1 MITEKQNANSLT
13 YIKKSFKSEIRY
25 CKECKAT
32 YSLQLF
38 NIRGCN
44 INKCRFCYSIQESA
58 AIIEKQSRTIQE
70 LSRQLELSCQ
80 LELSR
85 HLEFNRQIELL
96 AGRLATIETNQK
108 QNYEHELRLQS
119 PETQLEQHLPT
130 NNQPQHI
137 KIIAKRSNF
146 YLKTKNRFNA
156 LKDEMENNALK
167 DDMENNINSTKE
179 QTTQISNE
187 HNPQQIQ
194 SHTQPAGILEPIRKL
209 NKITNI
215 NLQNFDGNKRTTN
228 EKTKNKK
235 KPHVF
240 LIGDSIIQGQ
250 KTEFKQGLDEHKI
263 LYLPK
268 IRLPEAVNLV
278 EDLRCTKEDIVI
290 VLCGTREL
298 EHETQDEIFL
308 QFEALIHKVKNKS
321 KNAIITSILPRR
333 KDVNRNPKFY

>member
-1 MITEKQNANSLT
+1 MESNQNTEKASKAKT
-13 YIKKSFKSEIRY
+13 RY

-32 YSLQLF
+32 YSLQFF
-38 NIRGCN
+38 NTRGCN
-44 INKCRFCYSIQESA
+44 MEKCRFCYSKQESA

-70 LSRQLELSCQ
+70 LSRQLEFSRQ

-96 AGRLATIETNQK
+96 AGLLATIETNQK
-108 QNYEHELRLQS
+108 QNYKHELRLQS

-137 KIIAKRSNF
+137 KIIGKRSNF
-146 YLKTKNRFNA
+146 CLKTKNRFNA
-156 LKDEMENNALK
+156 LTDEMENNVLKDEMENN
-167 DDMENNINSTKE
+167 INFTKE
-179 QTTQISNE
+179 LTTQISNE

-235 KPHVF
+235 KHYVF
-240 LIGDSIIQGQ
+240 LIFSTAQ
-250 KTEFKQGLDEHKI
+250 KYEFPKQS
-263 LYLPK
+263 
-268 IRLPEAVNLV
+268 
-278 EDLRCTKEDIVI
+278 T
-290 VLCGTREL
+290 
-298 EHETQDEIFL
+298 
-308 QFEALIHKVKNKS
+308 
-321 KNAIITSILPRR
+321 
-333 KDVNRNPKFY
+333 